1 MVGGPIVPDRV
12 WFFATHTS
20 QKADTVAGGIF
31 HETFVPGTTAT
42 RIMAR
47 WFSGATERNSPKHTH
62 MARTSVSCVTG
73 SHNMKFGMTGLWLG
87 ENAINS
93 NHNDWRYGW
102 GNRQANWEITASIQQ
117 QLVDGLS
124 LDVGYFRRSWI
135 NFFVEDDRNL
145 GAGDFDVWTAA
156 VPQGLRDMN
165 PDIPATVDLYN
176 LKAGSVQVPDTL
188 FTAADNFGEQ
198 THNWQ
203 GFDVT
208 IDGRLQNLLIQGGL
222 STGATSTNN
231 RDLSR
236 AAPEFQYNERAPT
249 AAITPQSYCEANHG
263 WLTQAKFLGL

>member
-1 MVGGPIVPDRV
+1 MGDADLLARNPDLTATLSDEVWTINPVVGGPIVPDRV

-62 MARTSVSCVTG
+62 MARTSVSYVTG

-124 LDVGYFRRSWI
+124 LDVGYFRRSWV
-135 NFFVEDDRNL
+135 NFYVEDDRNL
-145 GAGDFDVWTAA
+145 GT
-156 VPQGLRDMN
+156 
-165 PDIPATVDLYN
+165 
-176 LKAGSVQVPDTL
+176 
-188 FTAADNFGEQ
+188 GE
-198 THNWQ
+198 
-203 GFDVT
+203 
-208 IDGRLQNLLIQGGL
+208 
-222 STGATSTNN
+222 TSTNGSQ
-231 RDLSR
+231 RSLRVSG
-236 AAPEFQYNERAPT
+236 P
-249 AAITPQSYCEANHG
+249 
-263 WLTQAKFLGL
+263 